1 MLFAIRGCEQLV
13 IYRIAEYA
21 ACIIHCVFH
30 WTCRRVYLVFELRIL
45 KPKTKKNYEW
55 RNSLYKNLAA
65 VSRCMWTAQRA
76 HNTWH
81 VHPHSI
87 KAGRLYTLTNGN
99 VKHEVKIRRLW
110 WNEMMLFFP
119 SADKERKGFSFTAWF
134 RRVISSFF
142 FYFCGISFR
151 AATTRILH
159 YHIDTTRSCWFLSYA
174 LNESGRESHRRSFR
188 WYTEPAYRPTGT

>member
-45 KPKTKKNYEW
+45 KPKTKKNYER

-65 VSRCMWTAQRA
+65 VFRCIWTAQRA
-76 HNTWH
+76 RNTWH

-119 SADKERKGFSFTAWF
+119 QTIKREKASHSLRGLEELFLLFFLFLWHF
-134 RRVISSFF
+134 VSS
-142 FYFCGISFR
+142 
-151 AATTRILH
+151 
-159 YHIDTTRSCWFLSYA
+159 SYK
-174 LNESGRESHRRSFR
+174 
-188 WYTEPAYRPTGT
+188 